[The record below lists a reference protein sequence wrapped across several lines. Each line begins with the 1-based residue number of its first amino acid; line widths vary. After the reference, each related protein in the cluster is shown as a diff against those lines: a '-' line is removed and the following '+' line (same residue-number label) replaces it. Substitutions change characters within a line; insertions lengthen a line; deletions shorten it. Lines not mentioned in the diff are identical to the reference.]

1 MKTRLGYF
9 RSLRGML
16 TILLLAVSLIPLT
29 FTGIILYQRSQ
40 KELVTRIENELQKLT
55 FIQAEAIDGW
65 VLDRLSDMRVISQDP
80 LIFNMD
86 PAEATQ
92 ALSRYHQNWNRYEH
106 LFLINQEGK
115 AIASTS
121 GSLNDYSDRAYFK
134 LAIAGEENI
143 SDVVVSKT
151 TGNTVVVVAE
161 PVYHNSEIVGIV
173 ISTVPTN
180 SVKKLL
186 EDTQIGDT
194 GEAYLINTSGT
205 LITPSRFNDVL
216 VEKEMVTEKSELEFI
231 VDTEASK
238 NALTGKSSVSQYT
251 GYLNYNVIGAYT
263 PLKNISW
270 YLIIEQG
277 SQEALLQIQ
286 KLGNLVIIILG
297 VLAILVTVL
306 AIFLANW
313 FTKPLIRIAEIS
325 YQLSEGIIRNPE
337 GISAIGEVK
346 MLVDAYQQLILYFSR
361 IAEIATSLAD
371 GDLRQSFT
379 PKSQEDVLGLA
390 LQKMLLNLQSLIG
403 SVKQNSTDLTQAAK
417 QISSNA
423 QQTQK
428 ATDQIAITVQ
438 GVASGITEQ
447 AGSLSITVGIV
458 EKNSTGMDQILDN
471 TSIEEQAIVSTAN
484 ITTKMEQAIQ
494 QVSQNAQSVSDQASN
509 ALKIASDGSVSIQG
523 TITRMQSI
531 QSSVEQA
538 AGRVQEMNT
547 QSEKISTIINV
558 IAEISEQTN
567 LLALNA
573 AIEAAR
579 AGEHGKGF
587 AVVADEVR
595 KLAERSG
602 TSTKEIAELIKSI
615 QNAAQNTSSA
625 MQNSFSEVEG
635 GVQLANSAKQAL
647 EKILG
652 SITQVENESQ
662 NAEQASEKMVGL
674 AQDLVSAMQQV
685 TEIVDQNRSNIID
698 IHKQTNQINSA
709 VENIASISEENSAS
723 IEEVS
728 ASTEELSAQSEELAA
743 AVHLLS
749 DMAQNLEE
757 LVSKFQT

>member
-1 MKTRLGYF
+1 
-9 RSLRGML
+9 ML
-16 TILLLAVSLIPLT
+16 TLLLFTVSLIPLT
-29 FTGIILYQRSQ
+29 LTGIILYQRSQ
-40 KELVTRIENELQKLT
+40 NELVARIKNELQKLT
-55 FIQAEAIDGW
+55 FIQAEAIDDW
-65 VLDRLSDMRVISQDP
+65 VVDRLGDMRVISQDP

-86 PAEATQ
+86 PAEATL

-134 LAIAGEENI
+134 QAIAGEENI

-151 TGNTVVVVAE
+151 TGNTVIVVAV
-161 PVYHNSEIVGIV
+161 PVYQNSEIVGII

-186 EDTQIGDT
+186 ENTQIGDT
-194 GEAYLINTSGT
+194 GEAYLINASST
-205 LITPSRFNDVL
+205 LITPSRFNDFL
-216 VEKEMVTEKSELEFI
+216 IEQNLVTEKSELEFI
-231 VDTEASK
+231 IETEASK
-238 NALTGKSSVSQYT
+238 NVLAGISSVSQYT

-286 KLGNLVIIILG
+286 KLGSLVIIIIG
-297 VLAILVTVL
+297 VLAILITIL
-306 AIFLANW
+306 AILSANW

-337 GISAIGEVK
+337 GISAFGEVK

-361 IAEIATSLAD
+361 IAEIATSLAN
-371 GDLRQSFT
+371 GDLQQSFT

-390 LQKMLLNLQSLIG
+390 LQKMVLNLQSLIG
-403 SVKQNSTDLTQAAK
+403 SVKKNSIDLAHTAK

-423 QQTQK
+423 EQTQK

-447 AGSLSITVGIV
+447 AGSLTVTVGIV
-458 EKNSTGMDQILDN
+458 ENNSTGMDQILNN
-471 TSIEEQAIVSTAN
+471 TSIEEQAIVSTAH

-494 QVSQNAQSVSDQASN
+494 QVSQNAHSVSDQASN

-538 AGRVQEMNT
+538 AGRVQEMNS

-625 MQNSFSEVEG
+625 MENSFSEVKG

-647 EKILG
+647 EKILE
-652 SITQVENESQ
+652 SITQVENESKG
-662 NAEQASEKMVGL
+662 AEQASEIMVGL
-674 AQDLVSAMQQV
+674 AQELVTSMQKV
-685 TEIVDQNRSNIID
+685 TEIVEQNRTSVINI
-698 IHKQTNQINSA
+698 HQQTNQINSA
-709 VENIASISEENSAS
+709 VENIASISEENSTS

-743 AVHLLS
+743 SVHLLS
-749 DMAQNLEE
+749 GMAQKLEA
-757 LVSKFQT
+757 LVSKFKT